1 MMLKAVLFDFGGTLD
16 SDGIHWVDRFRAAY
30 EAAGYSYGPEAF
42 NPAYS
47 ESDRRILAEHD
58 MRGKPLRDLLVLQ
71 AGLIHEILGIGA
83 GGGAEE
89 VGIVEAFKT
98 EITRYLERNRGIL
111 ANLRKNYRLG
121 VVSNFC
127 GNLDVIFRDFGLA
140 EHLSAIIDSC
150 IVGVEKPDP
159 AIFRIALERIGA
171 EAGET
176 VFVGDN
182 LDRDIRPAKALG
194 MRTVWI
200 RGADRPTAHDSQ
212 EADRTIGSLTELE
225 DVL

>member
-1 MMLKAVLFDFGGTLD
+1 MLKAILFDFGGTLD

-30 EAAGYSYGPEAF
+30 GAAGYSYGPETF
-42 NPAYS
+42 NPAYF

-83 GGGAEE
+83 GAGET
-89 VGIVEAFKT
+89 GIVEAFEAET
-98 EITRYLERNRGIL
+98 ARFLERNRGIL

-127 GNLDVIFRDFGLA
+127 GNLDVICRDFGLA
-140 EHLSAIIDSC
+140 EHLGAIIDSC
-150 IVGVEKPDP
+150 VVGVEKPDP

-200 RGADRPTAHDSQ
+200 RGADRPPAPDSQ

-225 DVL
+225 GVL